1 VKIDKQP
8 NIKEIKMIELLFGI
22 TVGIVLTKK
31 LKSLEKI
38 KLPNI
43 PKLPKY
49 KVIVKIG
56 DKYAIRKG
64 YFCDYR
70 YKDLNDSYW
79 WCSEERRDQYCLGSK
94 EQVKSIFCAMTE
106 QETVVD
112 LS

>member
-22 TVGIVLTKK
+22 TAGIVLTKK
-31 LKSLEKI
+31 LKALEKI

-49 KVIVKIG
+49 MVVVKIG

-64 YFCDYR
+64 YFFDYR
-70 YKDLNDSYW
+70 YKDLNDVCW
-79 WCSEERRDQYCLGSK
+79 WGEERRDKFCLGSK
-94 EQVKSIFCAMTE
+94 ERVKNLFCAMTE